1 MVARIDDMMKL
12 QFGNFSPNAEYA
24 STLLFQMR
32 WSKNIQEERDAPE
45 QIVAGSMDPKMRAIL
60 NLAVYIESP
69 TNVTSSEVL
78 YGNLK
83 NGDRAVRRFLAD
95 MGRIQPLRS

>member
-1 MVARIDDMMKL
+1 
-12 QFGNFSPNAEYA
+12 
-24 STLLFQMR
+24 MR

-95 MGRIQPLRS
+95 MVRIQPLRS